1 MNILFL
7 TPRLPYPPYR
17 GDKLKIFNL
26 IRQLSARHNITLLSF
41 VSRREELEHVPALR
55 EYCDEVR
62 TVYMP
67 AWRSMLRCLPG
78 FLGRLPLQVVYYRSA
93 AMRRELASL
102 LGSQTF
108 DVLHVHLIR
117 MAQYA
122 ADIRGQARVLDLTDA
137 GSLYL
142 DRFRR
147 TAANPLVKLLV
158 GAELGRLIPYEK
170 IVASF
175 DVALVCSP
183 VDRTVLAGAAP
194 TARLELLYNGIDL
207 DQFTPDENRRPD
219 PDRIIYTGNLS
230 YFPNADGIRYFVAE
244 ILPLIRR
251 EVPSVKLQ
259 IVGKDP
265 PARVRN
271 LASESVKVTGF
282 VPDIRAEYL
291 ASAVA
296 IAPVR
301 FGAGTLNKVL
311 EPMALG
317 VPVVST
323 PIGAEGLPFESGT
336 HLMLAGSPED
346 FARGVVSLLKDPALR
361 RKLSANGMEIV
372 RSNYGWGAVA
382 GTLEDVYST
391 LLHR

>member
-1 MNILFL
+1 
-7 TPRLPYPPYR
+7 
-17 GDKLKIFNL
+17 
-26 IRQLSARHNITLLSF
+26 
-41 VSRREELEHVPALR
+41 
-55 EYCDEVR
+55 
-62 TVYMP
+62 
-67 AWRSMLRCLPG
+67 
-78 FLGRLPLQVVYYRSA
+78 
-93 AMRRELASL
+93 
-102 LGSQTF
+102 
-108 DVLHVHLIR
+108 
-117 MAQYA
+117 
-122 ADIRGQARVLDLTDA
+122 
-137 GSLYL
+137 
-142 DRFRR
+142 
-147 TAANPLVKLLV
+147 
-158 GAELGRLIPYEK
+158 
-170 IVASF
+170 
-175 DVALVCSP
+175 
-183 VDRTVLAGAAP
+183 VLAGAAP

-207 DQFTPDENRRPD
+207 EQFTPDENRRPD